1 MKQKRLLILVG
12 ILCLGLM
19 VAVLPFERPY
29 AQPKVITLKFAN
41 YFPAVSK
48 QVQVGKEFIDEIEKR
63 TAGRVKINYYPGGT
77 LLTAPAMSDGIIK
90 GIADMGYTHVEY
102 SPGRFLVT
110 EVCDMPLGYP
120 SAWVAGQC
128 MNDFYE
134 SFKPKEWDV
143 MHPLWFN
150 SSNPS
155 LVICKKPVRK
165 LEDLKGLIIRAP
177 GRVGDV
183 MKALGGTPAPTPMM
197 EVYEA
202 IAKGVNDGVFTPFE
216 TLKTFKFAEVV
227 KYTTVSWQVGQV
239 YAFFV
244 AMNKDTWKKLPPDIQ
259 AIFTEVSGMYRERYL
274 LTWNS
279 IDFEGVEFAKSKGV
293 ELIELP
299 PEETAKWQ
307 TAANAAIDGYVKEM
321 VGKGHKEEEVRGWI
335 KFLRERIDYWTKKQI
350 EWRIPSPTGPKE
362 MRPESI
368 LR

>member
-1 MKQKRLLILVG
+1 MKQKRLLIVAG

-29 AQPKVITLKFAN
+29 AQPKVITLKFSN
-41 YFPAVSK
+41 YFPPVSR
-48 QVQVGKEFIDEIEKR
+48 QVQIGKEFIDEIEKR

-77 LLTAPAMSDGIIK
+77 LLTAPAMIDGIIK
-90 GIADMGYTHVEY
+90 GITDIGYTHIEY
-102 SPGRFLVT
+102 SPGRFLVS

-120 SAWVAGQC
+120 SAWVASQC

-134 SFKPKEWDV
+134 KFVPKEWDV
-143 MHPLWFN
+143 VHPLWFN

-155 LVICKKPVRK
+155 LIICKKPVRK

-177 GRVGDV
+177 GRLGDII
-183 MKALGGTPAPTPMM
+183 KALGGTPAPTPMV

-227 KYTTVSWQVGQV
+227 HYTTVSWQVGGV
-239 YAFFV
+239 YDFYV
-244 AMNKDTWKKLPPDIQ
+244 AMNNDTWKKLPPDIQ
-259 AIFTEVSGMYRERYL
+259 AIFTEVAGMYRERYAL
-274 LTWNS
+274 MWNS
-279 IDFEGVEFAKSKGV
+279 IDFEGLEFAKSKNV
-293 ELIELP
+293 ELIELSP
-299 PEETAKWQ
+299 QEAAKWK
-307 TAANAAIDGYVKEM
+307 TAADVAVEGYVKQM
-321 VGKGHKEEEVRGWI
+321 VGKGHKEDEVRGWI
-335 KFLRERIDYWTKKQI
+335 KFLRDRIDYWTNKQI

-368 LR
+368 VR

>member
-1 MKQKRLLILVG
+1 MKQKRLLIVVG

-19 VAVLPFERPY
+19 VTLLPFEGSY

-41 YFPAVSK
+41 FFPPVAK
-48 QVQVGKEFIDEIEKR
+48 QTLIVPEFIEEIEKR
-63 TAGRVKINYYPGGT
+63 TAGRVKITYYPAGT

-102 SPGRFLVT
+102 SPGRFPVT

-120 SAWVAGQC
+120 SAWVASQC
-128 MNDFYE
+128 MNDFYQR
-134 SFKPKEWDV
+134 FKPKEWDV

-150 SSNPS
+150 SSNPG
-155 LVICKKPVRK
+155 LIICRKPVRK

-183 MKALGGTPAPTPMM
+183 MKALGGTPAPTPMI

-202 IAKGVNDGVFTPFE
+202 IAKGVNDGVFTPYE

-227 KYTTVSWQVGQV
+227 KYTTVSWQVGSV
-239 YAFFV
+239 YAFYV

-259 AIFTEVSGMYRERYL
+259 AIFTEVSGMFREKYAL
-274 LTWNS
+274 MWNS
-279 IDFEGVEFAKSKGV
+279 IDFEGLEFAKAKNV
-293 ELIELP
+293 ELIELSP
-299 PEETAKWQ
+299 AE
-307 TAANAAIDGYVKEM
+307 AARWKAAADVAIDGYVKEM
-321 VGKGHKEEEVRGWI
+321 VGKGYKEDEVRGWI
-335 KFLRERIDYWTKKQI
+335 KFLRERIDYWTNKQI

-362 MRPESI
+362 MRPENI